1 MHNACKCNCVCLP
14 ESKSLSGPWLEADSE
29 REFAD
34 TETKSFHYV
43 SAEITATS
51 KDNFYF
57 RWDAL
62 TYKQTSKP
70 TRYVQAAKW
79 YFKTSSELANRN
91 SKKNNFV
98 FAKRLFDFAKKLA
111 TTAKNTVLSL
121 YMQTGDVLQDE
132 ICKYLPDSSMP
143 HRLRYQKK
151 KSSRQCLIPKQSV
164 WCGINAEN
172 VFLRGAYDWCNRKLH
187 RLDEWRTRKYGY
199 VIGKSSRE
207 KTESETSRF
216 LG

>member
-1 MHNACKCNCVCLP
+1 MLNRSESNVRTLKFSFKTGLPTNFVYIANVCVHNACKCNCVCLP

-98 FAKRLFDFAKKLA
+98 FTLRVFDFAKKNWPQRQKIRCYRCTCRLV
-111 TTAKNTVLSL
+111 TCCKMRFVNIYQILPCHTVCA
-121 YMQTGDVLQDE
+121 
-132 ICKYLPDSSMP
+132 I
-143 HRLRYQKK
+143 KK
-151 KSSRQCLIPKQSV
+151 KKVPV
-164 WCGINAEN
+164 N
-172 VFLRGAYDWCNRKLH
+172 V
-187 RLDEWRTRKYGY
+187 
-199 VIGKSSRE
+199 
-207 KTESETSRF
+207 
-216 LG
+216 